1 MKSKLYLIFNQ
12 SSQAISVFLGCIL
25 ISLVFFVYLTENE
38 PFEVFNMATSILG
51 STFIL
56 LISLL
61 TFFSI
66 ICITNVINLNFNEKK
81 LWFETGIQL
90 SNLIS
95 TIALTYTLLGISLG
109 IGELSS
115 SKLDVD
121 TINETISRLTE
132 QFSMAFMTSV
142 VGLPLS
148 GVLRSILII
157 CYEYNRKYSNLN
169 NQQLIGK
176 S

>member
-66 ICITNVINLNFNEKK
+66 ICITNVINLNFYEKK

-148 GVLRSILII
+148 GILRSILII

>member
-66 ICITNVINLNFNEKK
+66 ICITNVITLKLYEKK

-109 IGELSS
+109 IGDLSS

-121 TINETISRLTE
+121 TINETISKLTE

-148 GVLRSILII
+148 GILRSILII

>member
-121 TINETISRLTE
+121 TINETISKLTE

-148 GVLRSILII
+148 GVLRSALII
-157 CYEYNRKYSNLN
+157 CYEYNRKYININ

-176 S
+176 F

>member
-38 PFEVFNMATSILG
+38 PSEIFNMANSLLG
-51 STFIL
+51 STFII

-61 TFFSI
+61 TFFSV
-66 ICITNVINLNFNEKK
+66 ICITNVITLKPYEKK
-81 LWFETGIQL
+81 FWFETGIQL

-121 TINETISRLTE
+121 TINETISKLTE

>member
-1 MKSKLYLIFNQ
+1 MKSKLFFIFNQ

-25 ISLVFFVYLTENE
+25 ISLVFFVYLTGNE
-38 PFEVFNMATSILG
+38 PSEVFNMATSILG

-61 TFFSI
+61 TLFSI
-66 ICITNVINLNFNEKK
+66 ICISNIVILKLHEKK
-81 LWFETGIQL
+81 FWFETGIQL

-121 TINETISRLTE
+121 TINETISKLTE

-142 VGLPLS
+142 IGLPLS
-148 GVLRSILII
+148 GILRSILII
-157 CYEYNRKYSNLN
+157 CYEYNRKYMNRN
-169 NQQLIGK
+169 NQHLIERF
-176 S
+176 

>member
-1 MKSKLYLIFNQ
+1 MKSKLYFIFNQ
-12 SSQAISVFLGCIL
+12 SSQAISIFLGCIL

-66 ICITNVINLNFNEKK
+66 ICITNVINLKLYEKK

-121 TINETISRLTE
+121 TINETISKLTE

>member
-66 ICITNVINLNFNEKK
+66 ICITNIINLNFYEKK

-121 TINETISRLTE
+121 TINETISKLTE

>member
-66 ICITNVINLNFNEKK
+66 ICITNVITLKLYEKK

-109 IGELSS
+109 IGDLSS

-121 TINETISRLTE
+121 TINETISKLTE

>member
-12 SSQAISVFLGCIL
+12 SSQAISIFLGCIL

-66 ICITNVINLNFNEKK
+66 ICITNVITLKLYEKK

-121 TINETISRLTE
+121 TINETISKLTE

>member
-1 MKSKLYLIFNQ
+1 MKSKLYFIFNQ
-12 SSQAISVFLGCIL
+12 SSQAISIFLGCIL

-66 ICITNVINLNFNEKK
+66 ICITNVITLKLYEKK

-121 TINETISRLTE
+121 TINETISKLTE

-169 NQQLIGK
+169 NQQLIDR
-176 S
+176 

>member
-1 MKSKLYLIFNQ
+1 MKSKLYFIFNQ
-12 SSQAISVFLGCIL
+12 SSQAISIFLGCIL

-66 ICITNVINLNFNEKK
+66 ICITNVITLNFYEKK

-121 TINETISRLTE
+121 TINETISKLTE

>member
-1 MKSKLYLIFNQ
+1 MKSKLYFIINQ
-12 SSQAISVFLGCIL
+12 TSQAVSFFLGSIL
-25 ISLVFFVYLTENE
+25 ISLVFIVYLTENKPSE
-38 PFEVFNMATSILG
+38 IFNIANSILG
-51 STFIL
+51 STFII

-66 ICITNVINLNFNEKK
+66 ICITNVITLKLYEKK
-81 LWFETGIQL
+81 FWFETGIQL

-121 TINETISRLTE
+121 TINETISKLTE

-148 GVLRSILII
+148 GVLRSALII
-157 CYEYNRKYSNLN
+157 CYEYNRKYIKIN

-176 S
+176 F

>member
-1 MKSKLYLIFNQ
+1 MKSKLYFIFNQ
-12 SSQAISVFLGCIL
+12 SSQAISIFLGCIL

-66 ICITNVINLNFNEKK
+66 ICITNVITLKLYEKK

-121 TINETISRLTE
+121 TINETISKLTE

>member
-66 ICITNVINLNFNEKK
+66 ICITNVITIKLYEKK

-121 TINETISRLTE
+121 TINETISKLTE